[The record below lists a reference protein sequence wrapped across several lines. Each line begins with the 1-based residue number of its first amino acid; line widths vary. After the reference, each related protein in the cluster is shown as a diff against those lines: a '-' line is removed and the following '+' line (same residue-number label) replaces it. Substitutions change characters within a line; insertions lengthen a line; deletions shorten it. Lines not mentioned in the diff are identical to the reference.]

1 MYVASQSIK
10 LCSNCYIRVS
20 FMEFVF
26 EGVIKEKKDSI
37 TPLTTH
43 IQTGRDHK
51 FPKGTSCMNLYYEGL
66 HIGRLVK
73 F

>member
-1 MYVASQSIK
+1 
-10 LCSNCYIRVS
+10 
-20 FMEFVF
+20 MEFVF